1 MQDLKD
7 KTTEELEAM
16 LAHEMDEHT
25 ETNVELVEA
34 LAVELNRRN
43 PDPVDVD
50 AAWKSFVENH
60 LPYPPMFPD
69 VE

>member
-1 MQDLKD
+1 MEDLKD
-7 KTTEELEAM
+7 KTTEELEEM
-16 LAHEMDEHT
+16 LHHEVDAH
-25 ETNVELVEA
+25 VVEA
-34 LAVELNRRN
+34 IAVELNRRN